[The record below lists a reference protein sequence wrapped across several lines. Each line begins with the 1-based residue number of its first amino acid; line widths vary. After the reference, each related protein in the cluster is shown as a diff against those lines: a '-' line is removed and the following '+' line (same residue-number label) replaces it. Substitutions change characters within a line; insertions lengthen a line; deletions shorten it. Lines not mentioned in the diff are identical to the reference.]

1 MQSLVEKYIK
11 LRDKKALMTA
21 DFKERMAHINE
32 VLDQVESALLHQFK
46 ELGVESVRTSSGTA
60 FRSTRYSATVADWD
74 ATLDFIK
81 ANEHWQML
89 EHRVSKQAVEE
100 YKSEHGDLPPG
111 VDWREEVTVNI
122 RRS

>member
-1 MQSLVEKYIK
+1 
-11 LRDKKALMTA
+11 
-21 DFKERMAHINE
+21 
-32 VLDQVESALLHQFK
+32 
-46 ELGVESVRTSSGTA
+46 
-60 FRSTRYSATVADWD
+60 VADWD

-111 VDWREEVTVNI
+111 VDWREEVTVNV
-122 RRS
+122 RRA